1 MPKQNPYHSKQVLG
15 ELNQLYKQGFI
26 RALDYQFARFLAE
39 QLSQEQV
46 ENSQQGLV
54 LWLGALLSYQLG
66 AGHSCVDLECLPSPL
81 FGLSEKAK
89 QMEENGLLSVV
100 IRLPATSVLIDILH
114 SSPLVCFKTSTDDDA
129 ETIAPLC
136 LEGSRLYLYR
146 YWHYENEVAEYL
158 KCLNTVNPLQGSPK
172 GGIKENL
179 LSAMERLFPKDI
191 DNPWPRV
198 AASLALKNRLL
209 LISGGPGTGKT
220 TTVTRTLA
228 LLLEQAALE
237 NSQLHIQLAAPTGK
251 AAARLSESIVSAKS
265 QLNVENTI
273 REKIP
278 DQAKTLHRLLG
289 VIPGR
294 LSFRFNR
301 QNRLHLDLLLVDEA
315 SMIDLPM
322 MHALLSALPDH
333 ARLILLGDKDQ
344 LASVEPGSVLAELCA
359 HGNNTFSRHTG
370 DYIQALAEMQPEID
384 SQLPDSALAN
394 SICQLQK
401 SYRFHENSAI
411 GDIARKVNAGEARV
425 IDAYWRKELD
435 NTDTS
440 IYPLK
445 EAETI
450 LQGAYQQ
457 YANFIQSCQQV
468 NADVDIHVKLNA
480 FSRFQILCAT
490 RQGEWSVAEINQWM
504 EDRLHQKG
512 LINKN
517 DWYIGCPIMI
527 TKNSYPHQ
535 LYNGDIGVCLADPVN
550 QSQMRIYFPPIDPAS
565 DPAPRGFL
573 PSRLPPFDKVYAM
586 TIHKSQGSEFDEVSI
601 MYPPQDSPVL
611 TRELLYTG
619 ITRAKKI
626 CAIVAD
632 KAILKT
638 SIQRKTKRDS
648 GLGQRL

>member
-1 MPKQNPYHSKQVLG
+1 MPKQNPCHPKQVLG
-15 ELNQLYKQGFI
+15 ELNKLYKQGFV

-39 QLSQEQV
+39 QLPQEQD

-54 LWLGALLSYQLG
+54 LWLGALLSFQLG
-66 AGHSCVDLECLPSPL
+66 AGHSCVNLECLPSPL
-81 FGLSEKAK
+81 FGLSEKAN
-89 QMEENGLLSVV
+89 QVEENGLLSEA
-100 IRLPATSVLIDILH
+100 ISLPGTDALIDILR
-114 SSPLVCFKTSTDDDA
+114 SSPLVCVRTSADDDA
-129 ETIAPLC
+129 DSVAPLC

-146 YWHYENEVAEYL
+146 YWHYENGVALHL
-158 KCLNTVNPLQGSPK
+158 KRLNTVNPLLAAPK
-172 GGIKENL
+172 GDTKVAL
-179 LSAMERLFPKDI
+179 YSAMERLFPKNI

-198 AASLALKNRLL
+198 AAALALKNRLL

-251 AAARLSESIVSAKS
+251 AAARLSESIVAAKS
-265 QLNVENTI
+265 QLNVENTL

-289 VIPGR
+289 VIPGS
-294 LSFRFNR
+294 LSFRFNQ

-344 LASVEPGSVLAELCA
+344 LASVEPGSVLGELCA
-359 HGNNTFSRHTG
+359 HGNNTFSRHTA
-370 DYIQALAEMQPEID
+370 DYIQTFAEMQPEID

-401 SYRFHENSAI
+401 SYRFDKDSAI
-411 GDIARKVNAGEARV
+411 GDIARKVNAGDLRV
-425 IDAYWRKELD
+425 IDAYWRKERN
-435 NTDTS
+435 NTGVS
-440 IYPLK
+440 ISPLK
-445 EAETI
+445 ETELI

-457 YANFIQSCQQV
+457 YANFIQGCQQV
-468 NADVDIHVKLNA
+468 NTGVDIIAQLGA
-480 FSRFQILCAT
+480 FSRFQVLCAT
-490 RQGEWSVAEINQWM
+490 RQGELSVAEINQWM

-527 TKNSYPHQ
+527 TKNSYSHQ
-535 LYNGDIGVCLADPVN
+535 LYNGDVGICLTDPAD
-550 QSQMRIYFPPIDPAS
+550 QYQKRIYFPPVDPTS

-573 PSRLPPFDKVYAM
+573 PSRLPSFDKVYAM
-586 TIHKSQGSEFDEVSI
+586 TIHKSQGSEFDEVFI
-601 MYPPQDSPVL
+601 LYPPQDSPVL

-619 ITRAKKI
+619 ITRAKKT

-648 GLGQRL
+648 GLGERL

>member
-1 MPKQNPYHSKQVLG
+1 MSKQNPYHPKQVLG
-15 ELNQLYKQGFI
+15 ELNKLYKQGFI

-39 QLSQEQV
+39 QLPEEQD

-54 LWLGALLSYQLG
+54 LWLGALLSFQLG
-66 AGHSCVDLECLPSPL
+66 AGHSCVDLESLPSPL
-81 FGLSEKAK
+81 FGLSEKANK
-89 QMEENGLLSVV
+89 VEENGLLSAAP
-100 IRLPATSVLIDILH
+100 RLPATDALIDVLS
-114 SSPLVCFKTSTDDDA
+114 SSPLVCFRSSADDA

-172 GGIKENL
+172 GSIKENL
-179 LSAMERLFPKDI
+179 HNAMERLFPKDI

-251 AAARLSESIVSAKS
+251 AAARLSESIVAAKS
-265 QLNVENTI
+265 QLNVESTI

-289 VIPGR
+289 VIPGS

-370 DYIQALAEMQPEID
+370 NYIQALADMQPEID

-401 SYRFHENSAI
+401 SYRFHEKSAI
-411 GDIARKVNAGEARV
+411 GDIARKVNVGDARV

-435 NTDTS
+435 STGVS
-440 IYPLK
+440 IFPLR
-445 EAETI
+445 EAEAT

-457 YANFIQSCQQV
+457 YANFIQSCQKV
-468 NADVDIHVKLNA
+468 NAHVDINAQLSA

-512 LINKN
+512 LIDKN

-527 TKNSYPHQ
+527 TKNSYSHQ
-535 LYNGDIGVCLADPVN
+535 LYNGDIGICLADPAN
-550 QSQMRIYFPPIDPAS
+550 QNQKRIYFPPVDPVS

-586 TIHKSQGSEFDEVSI
+586 TIHKSQGSEFDEVSM

-619 ITRAKKI
+619 ITRAKKS
-626 CAIVAD
+626 CVIVSD
-632 KAILKT
+632 KGILKT

>member
-1 MPKQNPYHSKQVLG
+1 MPKQNPYHPKQVLG
-15 ELNQLYKQGFI
+15 ELNKLYKQGFV

-39 QLSQEQV
+39 QLPQEQD

-54 LWLGALLSYQLG
+54 LWLGALLSFQLG
-66 AGHSCVDLECLPSPL
+66 AGHSCVNLEYLPSPL
-81 FGLSEKAK
+81 FGLSEKAN
-89 QMEENGLLSVV
+89 QVEENSLLSE
-100 IRLPATSVLIDILH
+100 ATSLPGTDALIDILR
-114 SSPLVCFKTSTDDDA
+114 SSPLVCVRTSADDDA
-129 ETIAPLC
+129 DSVAPLC

-146 YWHYENEVAEYL
+146 YWHYENEVALHL
-158 KCLNTVNPLQGSPK
+158 KRLNTVNPLLGAPK
-172 GGIKENL
+172 GDTKETL
-179 LSAMERLFPKDI
+179 YSAMERLFPKDI

-251 AAARLSESIVSAKS
+251 AAARLSESIVAAKS
-265 QLNVENTI
+265 QLNVENTL

-289 VIPGR
+289 VIPGS
-294 LSFRFNR
+294 LSFRFNH

-344 LASVEPGSVLAELCA
+344 LASVEPGSVLGELCA
-359 HGNNTFSRHTG
+359 HGNNTFSRHTA
-370 DYIQALAEMQPEID
+370 DYIQTFAEMQPEID

-401 SYRFHENSAI
+401 SYRFDKDSAI
-411 GDIARKVNAGEARV
+411 GDIARKVNAGDLRV
-425 IDAYWRKELD
+425 IDDYWRKERN
-435 NTDTS
+435 NTGVS
-440 IYPLK
+440 ISPLK
-445 EAETI
+445 ETELI

-457 YANFIQSCQQV
+457 YANFIQGCQQV
-468 NADVDIHVKLNA
+468 NTGVDIIAQLGA

-490 RQGEWSVAEINQWM
+490 RQGELSVAEINQWM

-517 DWYIGCPIMI
+517 DWYIGCSIMI
-527 TKNSYPHQ
+527 TKNSYSHQ
-535 LYNGDIGVCLADPVN
+535 LYNGDVGICLTDPAD
-550 QSQMRIYFPPIDPAS
+550 QYQKRIYFPPVDPIS
-565 DPAPRGFL
+565 DPTPRGFL
-573 PSRLPPFDKVYAM
+573 PSRLPSFDKVYAM
-586 TIHKSQGSEFDEVSI
+586 TIHKSQGSEFDEVLI
-601 MYPPQDSPVL
+601 MYPPLDSPVL

-619 ITRAKKI
+619 ITRAKKT

-638 SIQRKTKRDS
+638 SIQHKTKRDS
-648 GLGQRL
+648 GLGERL